1 MDRYSSYECLQ
12 FEYTDRILTVTLDS
26 GAKLNAVNGRLHEE
40 LSTVFTAVRED
51 ELCDV
56 VVLTGKGRAFSAGG
70 DLAWLRDM
78 TDESRDATF
87 REARHII
94 TGILE
99 CPKPILAA
107 IEGPAIGLGAT
118 LALFCDIK
126 IAGRNATIADPHV
139 NIGVVAGDGGAVIW
153 PWLIGTGRAKYHLMT
168 GDPIKAEEAERI
180 GLIERVVEPGTAL
193 AEAHTL
199 AARLAKG
206 HLAAIRG
213 TKISVNKLL
222 HDAVN
227 IVLDTSLALEKET
240 MASAEHKGAVEAF
253 LQRLAG

>member
-1 MDRYSSYECLQ
+1 
-12 FEYTDRILTVTLDS
+12 
-26 GAKLNAVNGRLHEE
+26 
-40 LSTVFTAVRED
+40 
-51 ELCDV
+51 
-56 VVLTGKGRAFSAGG
+56 
-70 DLAWLRDM
+70 M